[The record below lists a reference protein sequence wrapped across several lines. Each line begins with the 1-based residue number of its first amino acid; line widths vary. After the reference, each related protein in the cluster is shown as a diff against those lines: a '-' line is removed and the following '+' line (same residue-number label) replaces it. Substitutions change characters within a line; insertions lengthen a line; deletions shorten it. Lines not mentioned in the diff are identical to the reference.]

1 MCIRQTSYEK
11 VKDMPKESFEM
22 EPEMYEE
29 VNILKKKMGCKTKS
43 ELYRTLLS
51 AGILSKKKEYGIA

>member
-1 MCIRQTSYEK
+1 
-11 VKDMPKESFEM
+11 MPKESFEM